1 MNPQTP
7 KTGTL
12 YLIPTPIGNLGDITL
27 RAIEV
32 MKRVDLLLTED
43 TRVTRKLLTHF
54 EIKTGTISY
63 HGFSEKKKLDQ
74 ILKMLLNNKSVA
86 LVSDAGMPGISDPGT
101 ILVSACYEN
110 DIPVEVLPG
119 ASAGITALVASG
131 FVIENHLFA
140 GFLPKKKSELDKK
153 LVELKEFPGAVVI
166 YVSVHQVQKFLMN
179 LAKVMPDR
187 FVHVARE
194 MTKFFE
200 EHIRGTA
207 SEVSTRINSKKPK
220 GEYVIILKPL
230 SLDNKGS
237 GSDETDI
244 IEFLEYCLS
253 QGISVKTAADL
264 YSKATGVNR
273 SAVYRVMNSRKK
285 MNRK

>member
-1 MNPQTP
+1 MSVIS
-7 KTGTL
+7 KSKKAGTL

-27 RAIEV
+27 RALET
-32 MKRVDLLLTED
+32 MKSVDLLLTED

-54 EIKTGTISY
+54 EIKTRTISY

-74 ILKMLLNNKSVA
+74 ILKMLLNNKSIA

-110 DIPVEVLPG
+110 DIPVKVLPG

-131 FVIENHLFA
+131 FEIEGHLFA

-153 LVELKEFPGAVVI
+153 LDELKIFPGAVVI
-166 YVSVHQVQKFLMN
+166 YVSVHQVQTLLKN
-179 LAKVMPDR
+179 LAAVMPDR

-207 SEVSTRINSKKPK
+207 SDISGILDSKKPK

-230 SLDNKGS
+230 SLDKKGQE
-237 GSDETDI
+237 GEDETGI
-244 IEFLEYCLS
+244 LEFLDHCLS
-253 QGISVKTAADL
+253 QGISVKTAANL
-264 YSKATGVNR
+264 YAKANGVNR
-273 SAVYRVMNSRKK
+273 SAVYRVMNSR
-285 MNRK
+285 